1 MSDLL
6 YPLCKELESCDI
18 VSIQTPENELMF
30 FLVRILIVSCDSP
43 ARTAIQNFIGPMGY
57 YGCPY
62 CYAQGVAVKN
72 ISSGSTIRYTKQE
85 NVQLRMHNETINLM
99 KKAEN
104 GCKTN
109 LKGIKGVSC
118 IIGFPSGYDIINSF
132 CIDYM
137 HGIALGISKD
147 LIKIWVS
154 KRSVPQPPYK
164 NFKLSTKNCELLNS
178 RILQLKPTSN
188 FRRMPRSILD
198 ISDFKASEVMD
209 CVFYYLRYSIV
220 GLLETK
226 IVKHFEKLSA
236 GCYILCKE
244 AISEDGKKRACDL
257 LTNFADEYEEIY
269 GAAAITMNI
278 HLLKH
283 YYHMINQ
290 CGPLWAYSLF
300 GFENHIGVLKASVN
314 GTTDYLDQIGKNYAA
329 SRTNLSECVKPLEN
343 RGIELKNK
351 SYIESEKLTVWTTLI
366 MNGSHY
372 SSFHSKPTKSI
383 DYFIKTTDN
392 KIGKVMYY
400 FDKNTIKVF
409 LLHIHTTIF
418 ENYHWVEVE
427 GTDNYEVYDCRD
439 IAKKLLYFKVGV
451 REWTTQEPNRF
462 TRSR

>member
-1 MSDLL
+1 
-6 YPLCKELESCDI
+6 
-18 VSIQTPENELMF
+18 MF

-62 CYAQGVAVKN
+62 CYAQGVPVKN

-154 KRSVPQPPYK
+154 KRSIPQPPYK

-226 IVKHFEKLSA
+226 IVKQFEKLSA

-244 AISEDGKKRACDL
+244 AISEDEKNAH
-257 LTNFADEYEEIY
+257 
-269 GAAAITMNI
+269 AI
-278 HLLKH
+278 
-283 YYHMINQ
+283 
-290 CGPLWAYSLF
+290 C
-300 GFENHIGVLKASVN
+300 
-314 GTTDYLDQIGKNYAA
+314 
-329 SRTNLSECVKPLEN
+329 
-343 RGIELKNK
+343 
-351 SYIESEKLTVWTTLI
+351 
-366 MNGSHY
+366 
-372 SSFHSKPTKSI
+372 
-383 DYFIKTTDN
+383 
-392 KIGKVMYY
+392 
-400 FDKNTIKVF
+400 
-409 LLHIHTTIF
+409 
-418 ENYHWVEVE
+418 
-427 GTDNYEVYDCRD
+427 
-439 IAKKLLYFKVGV
+439 
-451 REWTTQEPNRF
+451 
-462 TRSR
+462 